1 MSDLHCPV
9 RVHLGGPE
17 PHPDRIAELLDRR
30 GRSPDEVVT
39 ELAGLADEFRGEA
52 VQLRVAPEVAQEV
65 SRRLTGRDEVTC
77 LEGDA
82 DGWRPLDEPDGG
94 GGQQPWGR

>member
-17 PHPDRIAELLDRR
+17 PHPDRIVDVLDRR
-30 GRSPDEVVT
+30 DRGPEEVAA

-52 VQLRVAPEVAQEV
+52 VQLHVAPEVAREV
-65 SRRLTGRDEVTC
+65 CRRLVGRDEPIC

-82 DGWRPLDEPDGG
+82 DGWRPLEEPPRGG
-94 GGQQPWGR
+94 GQPWGR